1 MLVSIAWLT
10 KGRKKMSW
18 FIFLLIVGICFSGY
32 MTVRTAKDERE
43 KEDVII
49 EQEGKLYMERLE
61 KEKEKRT
68 HVYSN
73 GS

>member
-1 MLVSIAWLT
+1 
-10 KGRKKMSW
+10 MSW

>member
-1 MLVSIAWLT
+1 MLVSIACLT